1 MCQDDNK
8 VLGVVLRMYEHFT
21 KGEAKMQKSAL
32 FRTTLLAAG
41 VVASLGPG
49 IQPAEA
55 EYIQTNLV
63 SNIQGLATLTVPRLV
78 NPWGI
83 SRSPTSPFW
92 TSNQGTNTSTLYAVT
107 GSTNV
112 SEVLTVN
119 ANGFVGIPTTGTGPQ
134 GPT

>member
-32 FRTTLLAAG
+32 FRTMLLASG

-63 SNIQGLATLTVPRLV
+63 SNIKDLATITDPLLI

-92 TSNQGTNTSTLYAVT
+92 TSNQGTNTATLYAVT

-112 SEVLTVN
+112 TKETLKKAENATV
-119 ANGFVGIPTTGTGPQ
+119 GTTKTLIFHGLE
-134 GPT
+134 